1 MALTYKSFIKRYLN
15 KTPLKRMGKEDDVSN
30 VVVFLAS
37 SLSNYI
43 TGQNIIL
50 DGGYSIS

>member
-1 MALTYKSFIKRYLN
+1 
-15 KTPLKRMGKEDDVSN
+15 MGKEDDVSN
-30 VVVFLAS
+30 VVVFLSS